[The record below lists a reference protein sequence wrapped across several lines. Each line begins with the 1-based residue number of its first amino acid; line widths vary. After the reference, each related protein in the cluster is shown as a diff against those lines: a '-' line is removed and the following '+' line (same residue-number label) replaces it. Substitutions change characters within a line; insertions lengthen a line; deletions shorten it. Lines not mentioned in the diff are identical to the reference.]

1 MKKRL
6 LILGLTV
13 LTLSMSACK
22 DDTAST
28 NETEASSD
36 TSSAMVSD
44 NTEEANEQ
52 PEDDMVSDY
61 INNEMSAY
69 NWNFG
74 MNENDFKSNVPD
86 VTFSMN
92 NDMSFVSETGS
103 YKVIDSD
110 STVDFHGKEAYIQAT
125 FVDDGLFLLA
135 FVFKFDDG
143 SITDTP
149 AKDFYTEKSFEYF
162 DMFGAPDSTESENGI
177 LNTDDS
183 KWRTQNS
190 GFVSLRCLENKP
202 DRIISYSGTV
212 TITFANN

>member
-6 LILGLTV
+6 LALGLIV

-22 DDTAST
+22 SDTAST
-28 NETEASSD
+28 NEAEINAD
-36 TSSAMVSD
+36 TSSALVTD
-44 NTEEANEQ
+44 NEQ
-52 PEDDMVSDY
+52 PEDDTVSDY
-61 INNEMSAY
+61 ISNEMSAY

-86 VTFSMN
+86 ITFSMN

-135 FVFKFDDG
+135 YVFKFNDG

-183 KWRTQNS
+183 KWRTS
-190 GFVSLRCLENKP
+190 KGGFVSLRCIENKP

-212 TITFANN
+212 TITFANS

>member
-6 LILGLTV
+6 LALGLMV
-13 LTLSMSACK
+13 LMLSTSACK
-22 DDTAST
+22 SDTDST
-28 NETEASSD
+28 NEAEINAD
-36 TSSAMVSD
+36 TSSAMVTD
-44 NTEEANEQ
+44 NIEENEQ
-52 PEDDMVSDY
+52 PEDDIVSDY
-61 INNEMSAY
+61 ISNEMSSY

-74 MNENDFKSNVPD
+74 MNENDFKSNVSD
-86 VTFSMN
+86 ITFSMN

-135 FVFKFDDG
+135 YVFKFDDG
-143 SITDTP
+143 SIIDTP

-183 KWRTQNS
+183 KWRTS
-190 GFVSLRCLENKP
+190 KGGFVSLRCIENKP

-212 TITFANN
+212 TITFANS